1 VVRAA
6 VFFAA
11 AARAAAA
18 VRAGA
23 LADPLFSTVTSIDAF
38 GVGSTTTSPVGA
50 AFSAAA
56 FDAAVF
62 AAVVFAAVVFAAA
75 VFAAAV
81 FAAAVFGAAVFDAVL
96 FDAPALDA
104 ADFDAAVFAAEV
116 LAGVRLACADFAGV
130 RTAVVFFAADADAGG
145 CFEGES
151 LFADELSGEVSVWST
166 WAVRSS
172 GEAVTVLRYQWVAAS
187 QGRRAI
193 NCPRIPQIRYDP
205 AAPGTLCVR
214 CVLDHEMTT
223 GAP

>member
-1 VVRAA
+1 MVRAA

-23 LADPLFSTVTSIDAF
+23 PADPLFSTVTSIDAF
-38 GVGSTTTSPVGA
+38 GAGSTTTSPVGA

-62 AAVVFAAVVFAAA
+62 AAV
-75 VFAAAV
+75 V

>member
-62 AAVVFAAVVFAAA
+62 AAVVFG
-75 VFAAAV
+75 
-81 FAAAVFGAAVFDAVL
+81 AAVFGAAVFDAVL